1 MELREVVSEL
11 GLETPEPPEPK
22 GAYEPITVIGRSV
35 HVSGQ
40 LPVRDGELLHEGKV
54 GEDLTVEEARD
65 AAELCALNV
74 VALMHR
80 EEVLWDSVVT
90 HLEGYVASSH
100 DFYRH
105 SEVINGASGLL
116 EEILGEKGR
125 HTRVAVGVSS
135 LPLNSPVEV
144 SLEARL

>member
-11 GLETPEPPEPK
+11 GLELPEPPEPK

-35 HVSGQ
+35 YVSGQ
-40 LPVRDGELLHEGKV
+40 LPVRDGDLLHEGKV
-54 GEDLTVEEARD
+54 GKDLTVEEARD
-65 AAELCALNV
+65 AAELCALNA

-80 EEVLWDSVVT
+80 EAALWDSVIT
-90 HLEGYVASSH
+90 RLEGYVASPP
-100 DFYRH
+100 DFYDH
-105 SEVINGASGLL
+105 PDAVNGASDLL

-125 HTRVAVGVSS
+125 HTRVAVGVPS